1 MYSRLKDDI
10 FAAHLAEIGTLSSF
24 NRGVKHLL
32 CMIDIFN
39 RYVWVK
45 PFTDKKAKT
54 VMVLLK

>member
-10 FAAHLAEIGTLSSF
+10 LAAHLAEIGTLSSF
-24 NRGVKHLL
+24 NRGVKYLL
-32 CMIDIFN
+32 CMIDIFT

-45 PFTDKKAKT
+45 PLTDEKAKT